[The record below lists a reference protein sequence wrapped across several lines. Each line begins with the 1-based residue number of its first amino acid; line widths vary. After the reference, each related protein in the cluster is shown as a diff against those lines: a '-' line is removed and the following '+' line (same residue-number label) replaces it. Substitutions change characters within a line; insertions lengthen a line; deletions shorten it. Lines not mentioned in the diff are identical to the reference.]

1 LPDRFE
7 LILVHAR
14 HHLIESR
21 TSQPAR

>member
-14 HHLIESR
+14 HHLIEWR
-21 TSQPAR
+21 TSQPTR